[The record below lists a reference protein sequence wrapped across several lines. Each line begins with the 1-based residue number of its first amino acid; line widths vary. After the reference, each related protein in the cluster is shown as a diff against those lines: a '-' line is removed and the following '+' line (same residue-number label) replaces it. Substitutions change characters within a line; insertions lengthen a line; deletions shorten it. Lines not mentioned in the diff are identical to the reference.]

1 MHQNI
6 TLYQAKA
13 QSKIN
18 NMCQTFQRDSG
29 EQIDG
34 NRSGLDP
41 SGGEDDDGVDRI
53 HSPVLYPTIL
63 EIPCLFVDHR
73 EISIRILRTAQEL
86 RWSAVAVYIAQG
98 IKNATLAD
106 KAVKLHD
113 RSWFTKPERIPHP
126 AKSALRGG
134 QDALQ
139 SAADIHAF
147 VEQGQKSG
155 DDQGAGRGTRSISAQ
170 QRVEEAFK
178 RFVTLFRYYLVQT
191 APSTITSNLAQ
202 LLPAASTT
210 MAGALRYQG
219 VGAFACLVNSHTGDW
234 VLLEINPRYA
244 GRAWCL
250 HRAARRARRHT
261 SMRRSAVR
269 VCEVQCVGT
278 DSDSN
283 ILVRGRGLGEAT
295 QQSVLAL
302 REPSAGQRRAEEGE
316 YDVVGARADE
326 CDDEWDGPA
335 QAVGGRIG
343 FARTARRD
351 GGDRHL
357 DLSIGVRIADNEARN
372 DISPRPIQSRR
383 RQEEAHPEAHL
394 HRAQHLYPPPLRH
407 APNRHLPAPLA
418 FSLKQVQPSAG
429 VCAGTFDLA
438 EHSDNYRAE
447 LHPAVL
453 AESGIVAKR
462 DTIAML
468 SVIKM
473 ESMWW
478 RRALGVVRRG
488 KSVDVGV
495 VAGEEM
501 LLQLAVVALWMRS

>member
-1 MHQNI
+1 MS
-6 TLYQAKA
+6 YPGEGE
-13 QSKIN
+13 
-18 NMCQTFQRDSG
+18 RDLLPVSVP
-29 EQIDG
+29 ELSDMI
-34 NRSGLDP
+34 
-41 SGGEDDDGVDRI
+41 VDFI
-53 HSPVLYPTIL
+53 HAPCNPTIL
-63 EIPCLFVDHR
+63 VIHPINATSCH
-73 EISIRILRTAQEL
+73 IRPAPIYAYRCSVT
-86 RWSAVAVYIAQG
+86 AVYWISEALHHAPTLKDHPDTCPKASLLTTARSRFASSGLRRSSDGAQWQSTSLRES
-98 IKNATLAD
+98 KM
-106 KAVKLHD
+106 LHSRTRPSSCTTD
-113 RSWFTKPERIPHP
+113 LGSRSP
-126 AKSALRGG
+126 SALLISHR
-134 QDALQ
+134 
-139 SAADIHAF
+139 ADIHAF

-244 GRAWCL
+244 GRGAWCL

-283 ILVRGRGLGEAT
+283 IL
-295 QQSVLAL
+295 
-302 REPSAGQRRAEEGE
+302 EEGE
-316 YDVVGARADE
+316 YDVVGAQADE
-326 CDDEWDGPA
+326 CDNEWDGPA
-335 QAVGGRIG
+335 QAVGGRFG
-343 FARTARRD
+343 FARTARRE

-418 FSLKQVQPSAG
+418 FPLKQVQPSAG
-429 VCAGTFDLA
+429 VCAGTFNLA

-495 VAGEEM
+495 VAGEEI